1 MLSRPRRAAN
11 VSRVTDAALTFVQ
24 SWYRVRD
31 KEQEEHHKTKRLLV
45 HPTRN
50 SGGVSLAGS
59 PRTKE
64 RVSPRCSKPRL
75 STIASN
81 GPKCDSLL
89 GPATSGGPRSILALS
104 PRLAQAALR
113 STSEGRC
120 PLQTSRGDTDTSK
133 SRGWLHANH
142 AAGDKPRPLYL

>member
-1 MLSRPRRAAN
+1 M
-11 VSRVTDAALTFVQ
+11 
-24 SWYRVRD
+24 
-31 KEQEEHHKTKRLLV
+31 LLV

-50 SGGVSLAGS
+50 SGGVSIAGS

-64 RVSPRCSKPRL
+64 QVSPRCSKRRL

-104 PRLAQAALR
+104 HRLAQAAVLR

-120 PLQTSRGDTDTSK
+120 PLQTPRGDADASNF
-133 SRGWLHANH
+133 RGWLHANH
-142 AAGDKPRPLYL
+142 AAGDKPRPLYLRQMNLDLSGSSLTGRFIKKMRKEPMKNIIK

>member
-1 MLSRPRRAAN
+1 M
-11 VSRVTDAALTFVQ
+11 
-24 SWYRVRD
+24 
-31 KEQEEHHKTKRLLV
+31 LLV

-50 SGGVSLAGS
+50 SGSVSIAGS

-64 RVSPRCSKPRL
+64 QVSARCSKRRL

-104 PRLAQAALR
+104 HRLAQAAVLR
-113 STSEGRC
+113 STSEG
-120 PLQTSRGDTDTSK
+120 PVPTSNTKRRRPILEGGYTLTVLLAVSP
-133 SRGWLHANH
+133 A
-142 AAGDKPRPLYL
+142 PLYL